1 LADGSVDIVIGTH
14 AVLGKTIKFKDLG
27 LIIVDEE
34 QHFGV
39 SHKERLKELRAEV
52 HVLTLSATPIP
63 RTLQLALTG
72 VRELSLITTPPVDRL
87 AVRTFI
93 TPFDP
98 LLVREALL
106 RERYRGGQAFYV
118 VPRLDDLGE
127 VKAFLDKE
135 VPEAKVAVAHG
146 QMAAG
151 QLEDVMTAF
160 YEGKYDIL
168 LSTTIVESG
177 LDIPTANTLIVH
189 RADMFGLSQ
198 LYQLRGR
205 VGRSKTRAYA
215 LFTVPANKPLTVQ
228 AERRLK
234 VLQTLDTLGAG
245 FQLASHDLDIRGA
258 GNLLGEEQS
267 GHIKEVGYEL
277 YQQMLEEAV
286 AQLKAG
292 IEEPAEDQW
301 SPTIAVGAPVM
312 IPESYIADLQLRL
325 GLYRRLSTFETDQEI
340 DAFRAEMVDRFGPV
354 PSEVDQLLKIMAIKV
369 LCRRANVEKVDG
381 GPKGIIISFRDNSFA
396 NPTGLIS
403 YVTEQ
408 ASFAKVRPDMKIVFI
423 RDIETPDERIKAAT
437 TILRSLARIAEKKAA

>member
-1 LADGSVDIVIGTH
+1 
-14 AVLGKTIKFKDLG
+14 
-27 LIIVDEE
+27 
-34 QHFGV
+34 
-39 SHKERLKELRAEV
+39 
-52 HVLTLSATPIP
+52 
-63 RTLQLALTG
+63 
-72 VRELSLITTPPVDRL
+72 
-87 AVRTFI
+87 
-93 TPFDP
+93 
-98 LLVREALL
+98 
-106 RERYRGGQAFYV
+106 
-118 VPRLDDLGE
+118 
-127 VKAFLDKE
+127 
-135 VPEAKVAVAHG
+135 
-146 QMAAG
+146 MAAG

-160 YEGKYDIL
+160 YEGRYDVL
-168 LSTTIVESG
+168 LSTTIIESG
-177 LDIPTANTLIVH
+177 LDIPSANTLIVH

-215 LFTVPANKPLTVQ
+215 LFTVPENRTLTVQ

-234 VLQTLDTLGAG
+234 VLQSLDTLGAG

-292 IEEPAEDQW
+292 IEEPTEDQW
-301 SPTIAVGAPVM
+301 SPSIAVGAPVM
-312 IPESYIADLQLRL
+312 IPEGYIADLQLRL
-325 GLYRRLSTFETDQEI
+325 GLYRRLSTLETDAEI
-340 DAFRAEMVDRFGPV
+340 DAFRAELIDRFGPV

-396 NPTGLIS
+396 NPTGLIG

-423 RDIETPDERIKAAT
+423 RDVETPQERIKVAT
-437 TILRSLARIAEKKAA
+437 TILRDLVRIAEGKGVPRLGERPTGPSPAKAAPKPATAPASRGPAPRNEPQAARHSRPAGQRWRGRRG